1 MHVSQ
6 MMNLSKATLARIAAL
21 ALAIAFPGTALAQYE
36 IVQGYEDIAPK
47 GPAAA
52 LGLIIWNHGVHGQH
66 DTGAAPV
73 PSYLRKAAQAGWD
86 VIKIKRDGLQEG
98 GGWTTA
104 GLRHVARTVQEVEKA
119 KQDGYKRIVL
129 AGQSYGGAITLETSR
144 RIDVYAIIPSAPG
157 TGVGATEL
165 GSPMSNAQGSRQ
177 LYTALEEGKF
187 ERAIPILP
195 LADEYATSS
204 PERGRRAR
212 EILSAR
218 GVAFLPLD
226 EASTQLVGHGAS
238 GSALMSF
245 AYAAC
250 VAAFLA
256 PATTRPAKLN
266 RCGVDGLP
274 PSPDTLKETA
284 DLKPMAMEAGTWWK
298 PFEGVWVGAWHDP
311 LLVSLTIEKGAAGPE
326 LVYLYGARNSE
337 KLGRTYRAPAEL
349 VGSSIA
355 AKLPHQQVT
364 LTFDMTTRQ
373 IFLRWSNEGR
383 SGSLRLRRYEPAG

>member
-1 MHVSQ
+1 MR
-6 MMNLSKATLARIAAL
+6 NIRTATLAGLFATAL
-21 ALAIAFPGTALAQYE
+21 VAAFPGTARAQYE
-36 IVQGYEDIAPK
+36 IVPGYDDVAHK
-47 GPAAA
+47 GPQAA

-119 KQDGYKRIVL
+119 KQDGYKRVVL
-129 AGQSYGGAITLETSR
+129 AGQSYGGAITLEASLR
-144 RIDVYAIIPSAPG
+144 VDVYAIIPSAPG
-157 TGVGATEL
+157 TGVTATEL
-165 GSPMSNAQGSRQ
+165 GSPMSNAAGSRQ
-177 LYTALEEGKF
+177 LYAALADGRF

-195 LADEYATSS
+195 FSDEYATSS

-218 GVAFLPLD
+218 GVPFLPLD

-238 GSALMSF
+238 SSALMNF
-245 AYAAC
+245 AYAGC
-250 VAAFLA
+250 VAAFLD
-256 PATTRPAKLN
+256 PAAKRPPSLN
-266 RCGVDGLP
+266 RCGADGLP
-274 PSPDTLKETA
+274 PAPDMLKETA

-298 PFEGVWVGAWHDP
+298 SYEGVWVGAWNDP
-311 LLVSLTIEKGAAGPE
+311 VLVSLAIEKGAAGPE

-337 KLGRTYRAPAEL
+337 KLGRIYRAPAEL
-349 VGSSIA
+349 AGNSVT
-355 AKLPHQQVT
+355 AKLRHEQVT
-364 LTFDMTTRQ
+364 LAFEMTTRQ
-373 IFLRWSNEGR
+373 VVLRWNNEGR
-383 SGSLRLRRYEPAG
+383 SGSLRLRRYEPAS